1 MIEIRNLSNGIPLL
15 MERVTDIQSF
25 TMGVFVK
32 TGARN
37 EYPHEQGISHY
48 IEHMM
53 FKGTESRSAKE
64 ISEIIDYN
72 GGNMNA
78 YTSRDTTCYYVKMLS
93 TKLPVAV
100 DIFSDMFLNSTFTEE
115 NLEKERN
122 VILEEIKMYED
133 IPEETIHDENISF
146 VLKNEYGNNV
156 LGTEETLKNIDK
168 KVFMNYFKNK
178 YCPENIGI
186 SIAGNFDFDEVTSL
200 MEGSFGKLENTPARK
215 EIASDFVISTGENIQ
230 KRECNQ
236 VHLCFNTEGVST
248 RHEDRYVMG
257 ILADI
262 LGGNMSSRLFQKI
275 REERGLV
282 YSVYCYL
289 TNFEEG
295 GVFTIYAGTSEESY
309 REVIRLIEEELEL
322 IKNEGIL
329 EEELER
335 AKNQIISSLT
345 FALENSRGK
354 MIRMWNSYQL
364 YGRVIDV
371 EEIMDIISK
380 IDREDIKRLAEKLFR
395 KESYSLSVLGDI

>member
-1 MIEIRNLSNGIPLL
+1 L
-15 MERVTDIQSF
+15 MEKVTDIQSF
-25 TMGVFVK
+25 TMGIFVK

-53 FKGTESRSAKE
+53 FKGTEKRSAKE

-93 TKLPVAV
+93 SKLPVAV
-100 DIFSDMFLNSTFTEE
+100 DVFADMFLNSTFTEE

-122 VILEEIKMYED
+122 VILEEIKMYQD

-146 VLKNEYGNNV
+146 LLKNEYGNNI
-156 LGTEETLKNIDK
+156 LGSEEILKNIDRDA
-168 KVFMNYFKNK
+168 FMNYFRSK

-186 SIAGNFDFDEVTSL
+186 SIAGNFDFQEVEKL
-200 MEGSFGKLENTPARK
+200 LEDSFGKMEERGARR
-215 EIASDFVISTGENIQ
+215 EIASDFTLSTGENIL
-230 KRECNQ
+230 KRDCNQ

-282 YSVYCYL
+282 YSVYCYS

-295 GVFTIYAGTSEESY
+295 GAFTIYAGTSKESY
-309 REVIRLIEEELEL
+309 REVIELIQEELEL
-322 IKNEGIL
+322 IKKEGIL
-329 EEELER
+329 LEELER

-364 YGRVIDV
+364 YGRIIDV
-371 EEIMDIISK
+371 EEVMEIISK
-380 IDREDIKRLAEKLFR
+380 IDIEDVKRLAEKLFK
-395 KESYSLSVLGDI
+395 KEGYSVSVLGDIE